1 MNETWLAEA
10 VPSTTN
16 ASVTVYIASSMDEK
30 HPRVD
35 EGESLKKR
43 SKKAA
48 LEQLTNA
55 SRSTNIVLVDKG
67 KGSMEIEEA
76 PERGYTI
83 QDLCEVE
90 DRVEVDKYFAS
101 IIPIMLSFIKV
112 SKYSMSTELPIS
124 IMMHL
129 MQAFA
134 MRAVITMT
142 SSWSE
147 YLPSDSNVILGSHC
161 AWGLFWTFA
170 WA

>member
-1 MNETWLAEA
+1 MNISVLTLSVSETELVEILQEIVFASRGVKDMNETWLAEA
-10 VPSTTN
+10 VPSTTS

-48 LEQLTNA
+48 LEQPANA
-55 SRSTNIVLVDKG
+55 SRSTNIALVDKG

-83 QDLCEVE
+83 RDLCEVE

-101 IIPIMLSFIKV
+101 IMPSQLVPLQIS
-112 SKYSMSTELPIS
+112 SNQAMSTNQGGGPL
-124 IMMHL
+124 L
-129 MQAFA
+129 L
-134 MRAVITMT
+134 
-142 SSWSE
+142 
-147 YLPSDSNVILGSHC
+147 Y
-161 AWGLFWTFA
+161 
-170 WA
+170 